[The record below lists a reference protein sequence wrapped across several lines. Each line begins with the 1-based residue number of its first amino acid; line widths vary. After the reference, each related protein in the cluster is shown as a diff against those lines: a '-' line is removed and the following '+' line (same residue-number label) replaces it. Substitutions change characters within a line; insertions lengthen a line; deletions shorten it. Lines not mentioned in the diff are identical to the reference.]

1 MLPAKLKCMHNFV
14 VQLCLVVRTHRI
26 ENLFY
31 NFVCMLQQRA
41 SPDNA
46 DGSGQSHCGEDGI
59 LRWHRSVFEHEHSVW
74 HTALDSMP
82 PRQTMDGPR
91 RPVRAASWETIGVAG
106 PSCQCHQQQSAQ
118 PRTIITAEYE
128 ELLKKSAEMLK

>member
-41 SPDNA
+41 SPDSA
-46 DGSGQSHCGEDGI
+46 AGPGKSLCGEDRIFRG
-59 LRWHRSVFEHEHSVW
+59 HCPVFQHEHSVW
-74 HTALDSMP
+74 HTPVDSMFP
-82 PRQTMDGPR
+82 TQTTDGPR
-91 RPVRAASWETIGVAG
+91 RPVREASWEMIGVTG
-106 PSCQCHQQQSAQ
+106 LSCQCHQQQSAQ
-118 PRTIITAEYE
+118 PRRIITAEYE
-128 ELLKKSAEMLK
+128 DLLKKNAEMLE